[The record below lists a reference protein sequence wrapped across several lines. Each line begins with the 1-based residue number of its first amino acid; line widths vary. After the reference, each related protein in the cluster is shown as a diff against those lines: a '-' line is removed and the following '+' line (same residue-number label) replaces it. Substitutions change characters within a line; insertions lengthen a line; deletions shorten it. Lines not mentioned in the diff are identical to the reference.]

1 MHNIVLMEK
10 EEAVTCARNLAE
22 DYNFI
27 FLDRDNML
35 HEINKLSTEDRLL
48 LTSTISAQ
56 KRKV

>member
-1 MHNIVLMEK
+1 MEK

>member
-1 MHNIVLMEK
+1 MEK
-10 EEAVTCARNLAE
+10 EEAVTYARNLAE

>member
-10 EEAVTCARNLAE
+10 EEAVTYARNLAE